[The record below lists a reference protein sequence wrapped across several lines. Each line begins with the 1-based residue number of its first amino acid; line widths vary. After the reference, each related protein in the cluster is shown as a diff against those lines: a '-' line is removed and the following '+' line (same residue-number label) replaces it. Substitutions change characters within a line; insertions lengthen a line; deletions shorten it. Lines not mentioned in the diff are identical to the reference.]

1 MAQSSS
7 VDPPEALS
15 EAPETVIISKC
26 INNSFGLIER
36 FIESAMRYSFCKNA
50 SFVAAL
56 IRFRCASFPVVP
68 EVGGRKK
75 QTLFWTFGWKPNLA
89 ASTSRTGLR

>member
-7 VDPPEALS
+7 VPTRGPGNR
-15 EAPETVIISKC
+15 IIKCAVSKC
-26 INNSFGLIER
+26 INNSFGLNALLKEQ
-36 FIESAMRYSFCKNA
+36 FILQKRE

-56 IRFRCASFPVVP
+56 IRFRCSSFPVVP

-75 QTLFWTFGWKPNLA
+75 QTLFWTFGWKF
-89 ASTSRTGLR
+89 